1 MVRVER
7 PPPAPLPKSSAA
19 NPPMQL
25 SYHSTAMERNIDREV
40 RRRWRR
46 LHLQRAIGVAAT
58 ILTAILVIGVLMA
71 WRFKFFLLRKMF

>member
-1 MVRVER
+1 
-7 PPPAPLPKSSAA
+7 
-19 NPPMQL
+19 
-25 SYHSTAMERNIDREV
+25 MERNIDREV